1 MADSSANNS
10 LAMLV
15 VIALAAVCV
24 FTPQIR
30 EPIQDLLDVNAA
42 SPFQATERFVAKE
55 LDNLST
61 WVKDL
66 GRPFTGGGK

>member
-1 MADSSANNS
+1 VTEGSGRGSPV
-10 LAMLV
+10 L
-15 VIALAAVCV
+15 VIALAAVCI

-30 EPIQDLLDVNAA
+30 EPIQELLDVNAA
-42 SPFQATERFVAKE
+42 APFRATERFVSRE

-66 GRPFTGGGK
+66 GRPFTGGK